1 MKRIRTKQI
10 IPLFLAGLAAVFGWV
25 GVYKLGFWKP
35 AQGPA
40 PGFFPSIMAAVM
52 FLTSILAFVQSFKEE
67 GTVRY
72 EKQELLVI
80 ASGAGIIL
88 ATFLIGLVGSC
99 FLYIILWMKVFEKA
113 SWKDTL
119 IILAVI
125 AFIVIGIFGRWLGI
139 QFPLGLMEYIL

>member
-1 MKRIRTKQI
+1 MKRVRTKQM
-10 IPLFLAGLAAVFGWV
+10 IPLFMAGFAVVFGWV
-25 GVYKLGFWKP
+25 GVFKLGFWKP

-40 PGFFPSIMAAVM
+40 PGFFPSIMAVVM
-52 FLTSILAFVQSFKEE
+52 FLTSILAFIQSFKEDR
-67 GTVRY
+67 TVKY
-72 EKQELLVI
+72 ERQELLVI

-99 FLYIILWMKVFEKA
+99 FLYIILWLKVFEKA

-119 IILAVI
+119 IILAVV
-125 AFIVIGIFGRWLGI
+125 AFIVIGVFGLWLGI